1 MHALFPFFPKP
12 AARLLAIAA
21 AAMLVAGCTTAAMP
35 SGSPDV
41 SAASPA
47 AVRPSGLA
55 ANDQHARIVNTY
67 GGVYRDPELERTL
80 ARIVGRLVA
89 ASPDPTRSYA
99 ITILNA
105 PAVNAFAL
113 PDGYLYVTRGLLTLA
128 TDSSE
133 VAAVIAHEM
142 AHVTADHA
150 AQRQNQAL
158 TAAIVNNVV
167 TDAAGDTPAQIA
179 VATSQRTLA
188 GFSQQQELE
197 ADQIGIRTIAA
208 AGYDPYAASR
218 FLQAMG
224 RYDAYRAS
232 IGLDDVQAPDFLAS
246 HPSNPS
252 RVGLAVS
259 TAQQVGQPGA
269 GETDRDRYLAGID
282 GTVFGDDSAE
292 GFIRGRNF
300 YHPDLGIG
308 FAVPDGFVLDN
319 TQSAVLAMGA
329 DGTALR
335 FDSVTLSGRETL
347 NAYLTSGWVNGLDQ
361 SSIRATTIGG
371 MPAVTASAAAG
382 GWQFRIAIIELG
394 GEAYRFIFANSQ
406 VTPAFEQAAQV
417 ISGSFRRLSPQE
429 AAGIGPLRLRVI
441 TAPAGSTAASLAQSM
456 RGVDNPVELFLVLN
470 GFDAGTP
477 IPAGSRVKIIT
488 DQ

>member
-1 MHALFPFFPKP
+1 MHAPPLFAPRPRT
-12 AARLLAIAA
+12 RLLFVTLAA
-21 AAMLVAGCTTAAMP
+21 LSIAGCTPAVVPAVP
-35 SGSPDV
+35 SDMSASSPTV
-41 SAASPA
+41 Q
-47 AVRPSGLA
+47 PSSFEG
-55 ANDQHARIVNTY
+55 NEQHTRIVNTY

-105 PAVNAFAL
+105 PAINAFAL

-128 TDSSE
+128 TDASE
-133 VAAVIAHEM
+133 VAAVLAHEM

-218 FLQAMG
+218 FLQSMG
-224 RYDAYRAS
+224 RFDDYRAS
-232 IGLDDVQAPDFLAS
+232 IGFNDAQAPDFLAS

-252 RVGLAVS
+252 RVGLAFS
-259 TAQQVGQPGA
+259 TAQEIGQAGG

-300 YHPDLGIG
+300 YHPALGIG
-308 FAVPDGFVLDN
+308 FGVPEGFVLDN
-319 TQSAVLAMGA
+319 TQSAVLAMGE

-335 FDSVTLSGRETL
+335 FDSVTLSRGETL
-347 NAYLTSGWVNGLDQ
+347 DAYLKSGWVNGLDP
-361 SSIRATTIGG
+361 SSIQATAIGG
-371 MPAVTASAAAG
+371 LPAVTASAAAG
-382 GWQFRIAIIELG
+382 GWQFRIAIVQFG
-394 GEAYRFIFANSQ
+394 GDAYRFIFANSEA
-406 VTPAFEQAAQV
+406 TPAFDQAARV
-417 ISGSFRRLSPQE
+417 ISGSFRQLTPQE
-429 AAGIGPLRLRVI
+429 VAGIGPLRLRII
-441 TAPAGSTAASLAQSM
+441 TAPSGSTAATLAQSM
-456 RGVDNPVELFLVLN
+456 RGVDNPLELFLVLN
-470 GFDAGTP
+470 GLDAATA
-477 IPAGSRVKIIT
+477 IPAGSRVKIVT